1 LRVNEIKLKAK
12 SQMNCWLKFYLCGKD
27 QNGEDNLLSEEID
40 TSICARSLFADAT
53 SEGTLTGRNRR
64 KIMQNSRGKDSP
76 NVETLV
82 NKGSYLQAMEPSKE
96 GFQRDRA
103 GSILQRQDE
112 SSDVMNSAVYSDDKF
127 FVDLNQF
134 PPRLL
139 ASRSSKK
146 AQASEVPPVSSDG
159 SRSQEVNRMN
169 YNRIVVSY
177 AYNGNVAGAE
187 VPSSPEHSVGESA
200 HLTEMENIVESL
212 LTYAQGAVV
221 TSEEVPLSESVDQS
235 EELLQM
241 EKMVAMYESEKVPG
255 SPRIGE
261 SDGIQQ
267 MKRIVVSY
275 AQTAIFHEN
284 QERSTMTEEDLTAS
298 ESMREESFQMDNN
311 IVFNSSGDTQ
321 PKFVLSEIA
330 ISRQFTNDP
339 AVCFG
344 VSQDVVPKSGEFAHM
359 EQIRLAPAA
368 EERGLS
374 IESMRSIN
382 MSIGAY
388 SDISLNQEA
397 EIPGNQKL
405 PEPGETSPP
414 KLDPKQRTF
423 MIGTLVIRDKRDFEK
438 KMTTLFRKYD
448 AGSTFINRNQL
459 RTLYTTDIGLE
470 LKDDEWTSLFKKNDR
485 NGDGQISLK
494 EFIKASRT
502 YVRGDNLEQSEEGF
516 LKTQFALFAKKG
528 KIRVKEGIR
537 WITKATGKSS
547 WTSKEYFD
555 TRAEKYGTKGTF
567 AESQF
572 LTYYGVQKFATPTRF
587 DNELKNM
594 GYAKW
599 SKKQRRNKKAMKNP
613 LVMKNVKCYEKLLEN
628 NSSSSF
634 PLSSPLQY
642 LM

>member
-1 LRVNEIKLKAK
+1 
-12 SQMNCWLKFYLCGKD
+12 MNCWLKFYLCGRD

-40 TSICARSLFADAT
+40 TNAT

-64 KIMQNSRGKDSP
+64 KRMQNSRGKDSP

-112 SSDVMNSAVYSDDKF
+112 SSDVMNSAVY
-127 FVDLNQF
+127 
-134 PPRLL
+134 
-139 ASRSSKK
+139 K

-169 YNRIVVSY
+169 YNRIVD
-177 AYNGNVAGAE
+177 VAGAE

-587 DNELKNM
+587 DNELKSM

-599 SKKQRRNKKAMKNP
+599 SKKQRRNKKAMKKWLNERTGP
-613 LVMKNVKCYEKLLEN
+613 IGNEKREML
-628 NSSSSF
+628 
-634 PLSSPLQY
+634 
-642 LM
+642 